1 MNFQKERNVFRTFG
15 RVAASTL
22 PACAFALGCY
32 GYVASDASHLKLG
45 TDVAIELNDLGRLNL
60 SPQIGAEVAQVA
72 GILQQ
77 QSATDFSMKVSELTY
92 LNGRTAMWSGEPVTI
107 RQDYVKDVFEKK
119 VSPRR
124 TVAAVVAGAGIV
136 GGAIAAHTLLGGGNG
151 NGGGDKPVPPPGTGY
166 RGHQ

>member
-1 MNFQKERNVFRTFG
+1 MSFQKERNAFRTFG
-15 RVAASTL
+15 RVALSTL

-77 QSATDFSMKVSELTY
+77 QTGTDFSMKVSELTY
-92 LNGRTAMWSGEPVTI
+92 LNGRSSMWSGEPVTI
-107 RQDYVKDVFEKK
+107 RQDYVKDVLEKK

-124 TVAAVVAGAGIV
+124 TVAAVFAGVGIV
-136 GGAIAAHTLLGGGNG
+136 GGAIAAHTLLTGGNG
-151 NGGGDKPVPPPGTGY
+151 NGSEGKPVPPPGTGY

>member
-1 MNFQKERNVFRTFG
+1 MSFQKERNVFRTFG
-15 RVAASTL
+15 RVALSAL

-32 GYVASDASHLKLG
+32 GYVASDASYLKVG
-45 TDVAIELNDLGRLNL
+45 RDVAIDLNDLGRLNL

-77 QSATDFSMKVSELTY
+77 QTGTDYSIKVSEMTY

-107 RQDYVKDVFEKK
+107 RQDYVKDVLEKK

-124 TVAAVVAGAGIV
+124 TVAAVFAGAGIV
-136 GGAIAAHTLLGGGNG
+136 GGAILAHTLLTGGNG
-151 NGGGDKPVPPPGTGY
+151 NGSEGKPEPPPGTGY